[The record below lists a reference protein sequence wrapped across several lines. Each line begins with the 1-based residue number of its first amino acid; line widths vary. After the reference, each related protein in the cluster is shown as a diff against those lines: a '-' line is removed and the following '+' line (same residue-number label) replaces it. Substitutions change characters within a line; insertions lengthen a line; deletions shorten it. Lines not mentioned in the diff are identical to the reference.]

1 MTVGQRGER
10 YAADYLKQHGFRILD
25 HNYHCRYGE
34 VDLVAEDATY
44 LVFVEVKTR
53 SGTRFGTPAQAVTAE
68 KQRKLTITAQR
79 WLMTHETQRQ
89 PRFDVIEVYVSHS
102 AQLQRVVH
110 IPNAFEA
117 ME

>member
-1 MTVGQRGER
+1 MTVGQRGEQ
-10 YAADYLKQHGFRILD
+10 YAAEYLKQHGFRILD
-25 HNYHCRYGE
+25 RNYHCRYGE
-34 VDLVAEDATY
+34 VDLVAEDAKY

-89 PRFDVIEVYVSHS
+89 PRFDVIEVYVSRS
-102 AQLQRVVH
+102 AQLRRVVH